1 MDPFLDLLHSISRA
15 LSPAELKDL
24 KFLCGSHIGKKKL
37 EGVSS
42 GNELFTILLE
52 QEKIAPNDVGLL
64 RHMLTCL
71 HREDL
76 LTQLEQYLNTAGRDP
91 DHQPD
96 GKQKYKLKRAFEI
109 VCEHVGRNWKMLAR
123 TLGISD
129 AKLEKIMV
137 ANPYNLEEQLMQS
150 LVEWQKSKGKEAKV
164 EDIIKA
170 LRNCRMNLAA
180 DYVEEAVKETEC
192 QDQSEESGLALN

>member
-24 KFLCGSHIGKKKL
+24 KFLCRSHIGKKKL
-37 EGVSS
+37 EDVSS

-52 QEKIAPNDVGLL
+52 QEKIAYNDVGAL

-76 LTQLEQYLNTAGRDP
+76 LTQLEQYVKTADGDP

-96 GKQKYKLKRAFEI
+96 DKQKYKLKRAFEVI
-109 VCEHVGRNWKMLAR
+109 CEHVGRNWKTLAR

-129 AKLEKIMV
+129 AKLERIMV

-180 DYVEEAVKETEC
+180 DYVEEAVKEI
-192 QDQSEESGLALN
+192 EEIGLALN

>member
-96 GKQKYKLKRAFEI
+96 DKLKRAFEI

>member
-52 QEKIAPNDVGLL
+52 QEKIAYNDVEVL
-64 RHMLTCL
+64 RHMLKCL
-71 HREDL
+71 QREDL
-76 LTQLEQYLNTAGRDP
+76 LTQLEQYVQTVGD
-91 DHQPD
+91 Q
-96 GKQKYKLKRAFEI
+96 LKRAFEI
-109 VCEHVGRNWKMLAR
+109 ICEHVGRNWKRLAR
-123 TLGISD
+123 TLGVSD

-150 LVEWQKSKGKEAKV
+150 LIEWQKSKGKEAKV

-180 DYVEEAVKETEC
+180 DYVEEAVKEIET
-192 QDQSEESGLALN
+192 Q